1 MVGNDKNSDM
11 LGAKSVGIDGLYIH
25 QEISPE
31 VKDESEV
38 IAKWKIMDG
47 DVHKIL
53 PLILS
58 EDESQE

>member
-1 MVGNDKNSDM
+1 M

-38 IAKWKIMDG
+38 TALRKIMDG
-47 DVHKIL
+47 DVRKLLGTIMELDH
-53 PLILS
+53 
-58 EDESQE
+58 EE